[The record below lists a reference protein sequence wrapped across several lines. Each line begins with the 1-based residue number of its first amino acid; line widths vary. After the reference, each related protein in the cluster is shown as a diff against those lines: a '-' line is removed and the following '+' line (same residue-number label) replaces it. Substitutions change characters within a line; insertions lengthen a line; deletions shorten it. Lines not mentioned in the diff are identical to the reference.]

1 MNKKKHKFTEVDLA
15 LIIYEMSSVSL
26 VSKTNWINCPLIFY
40 LTTGSFLVFLFT
52 SCENVKVRVFVAD
65 GGHAETK

>member
-1 MNKKKHKFTEVDLA
+1 M
-15 LIIYEMSSVSL
+15 SL
-26 VSKTNWINCPLIFY
+26 VSKTNWIKCPLIFY

-52 SCENVKVRVFVAD
+52 SCDNVKVRVFVAD

>member
-1 MNKKKHKFTEVDLA
+1 M
-15 LIIYEMSSVSL
+15 LIIYEIFSVSL
-26 VSKTNWINCPLIFY
+26 VSKTNWIKCPFIFY

-52 SCENVKVRVFVAD
+52 SCDNVKVRVFVVD